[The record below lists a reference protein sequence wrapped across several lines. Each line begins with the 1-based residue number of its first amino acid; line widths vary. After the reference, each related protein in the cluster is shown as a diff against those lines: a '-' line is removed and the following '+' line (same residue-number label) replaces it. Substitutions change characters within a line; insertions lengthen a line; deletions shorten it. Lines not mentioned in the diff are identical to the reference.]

1 MRGPSSI
8 PGQGTKIPQAA
19 GLSQKKKKKHVKD
32 YFSSTPP
39 AEESNKPCERGGIK
53 IVKAEDVK
61 TKIGLNYLQT
71 KIIS

>member
-8 PGQGTKIPQAA
+8 PGQGTKILQAA
-19 GLSQKKKKKHVKD
+19 GLSQKKKKHVKD
-32 YFSSTPP
+32 YFSSIPP

>member
-8 PGQGTKIPQAA
+8 PGQGTKILQAA
-19 GLSQKKKKKHVKD
+19 GLSQKKKNVKD
-32 YFSSTPP
+32 YFSSIPP
-39 AEESNKPCERGGIK
+39 AKESNKPGERGGIK

-61 TKIGLNYLQT
+61 TNIGLNYLQT